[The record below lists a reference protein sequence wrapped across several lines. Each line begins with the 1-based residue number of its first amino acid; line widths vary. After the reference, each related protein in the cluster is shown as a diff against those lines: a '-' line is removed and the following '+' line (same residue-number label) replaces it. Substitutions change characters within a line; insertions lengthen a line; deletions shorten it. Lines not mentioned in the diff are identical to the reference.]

1 MACFSHAAMMPTS
14 SSHRFER
21 VVVPMLLLVMIST
34 AARAQEA
41 IGAVNAN
48 FTPGIRAPTTTIQP
62 IKPLPPWKMKQSL
75 EDRSARRFLLLSTG
89 VYAAATM
96 DMQESA
102 SLRPRFHE
110 DDPLAKPFAK
120 LPLPAYYATGLAFA
134 TGLNWLGWRMA
145 HSERWH
151 SVWWLPQVCSIA
163 GNLMGYAHTKTHENR
178 R

>member
-1 MACFSHAAMMPTS
+1 MPS
-14 SSHRFER
+14 SSIHRPGR
-21 VVVPMLLLVMIST
+21 VVVPILLYLALPTV
-34 AARAQEA
+34 ARAQET

-62 IKPLPPWKMKQSL
+62 IKPLPPLKMKHPL
-75 EDRSARRFLLLSTG
+75 EDRSVRRFILLSTG

-96 DMQESA
+96 DMQESV

-110 DDPLAKPFAK
+110 DDPLAKPFAN

-145 HSERWH
+145 RSERWH

>member
-1 MACFSHAAMMPTS
+1 
-14 SSHRFER
+14 
-21 VVVPMLLLVMIST
+21 MLLYLALPAV
-34 AARAQEA
+34 AHAQEA
-41 IGAVNAN
+41 IGAVKAN
-48 FTPGIRAPTTTIQP
+48 FAPEIRAPGTTIQP
-62 IKPLPPWKMKQSL
+62 IKPLPPLKMRRPL
-75 EDRSARRFLLLSTG
+75 EDRSARRFFLLSLG

-120 LPLPAYYATGLAFA
+120 LPLPAYYAHGLAFA
-134 TGLNWLGWRMA
+134 TGVNWLGWRMA
-145 HSERWH
+145 RSEKWH